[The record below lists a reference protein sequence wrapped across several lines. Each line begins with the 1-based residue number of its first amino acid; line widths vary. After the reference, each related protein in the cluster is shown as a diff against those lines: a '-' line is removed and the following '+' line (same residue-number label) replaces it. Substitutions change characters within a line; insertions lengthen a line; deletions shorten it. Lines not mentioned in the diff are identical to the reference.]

1 MIRVQVLHGHD
12 AAEVRV
18 VGATSHDDAVDR
30 ARRIADRTRTAYRI
44 VRSGT
49 AQVPYRRRGGVRFTI
64 LAMGDAVWL
73 KKSLSKFKK
82 NDSTHSHTIH
92 LVTGASVTAAH
103 DEWESVLLSAL
114 LPTLE

>member
-1 MIRVQVLHGHD
+1 MYIFPPPHTVCTCG
-12 AAEVRV
+12 
-18 VGATSHDDAVDR
+18 VGCARGRLRGPTEPAGSPIAR
-30 ARRIADRTRTAYRI
+30 ARHI
-44 VRSGT
+44 VSYT
-49 AQVPYRRRGGVRFTI
+49 VPPAPGAGRAAGRRGGSLRI
-64 LAMGDAVWL
+64 RSDGMRMWL